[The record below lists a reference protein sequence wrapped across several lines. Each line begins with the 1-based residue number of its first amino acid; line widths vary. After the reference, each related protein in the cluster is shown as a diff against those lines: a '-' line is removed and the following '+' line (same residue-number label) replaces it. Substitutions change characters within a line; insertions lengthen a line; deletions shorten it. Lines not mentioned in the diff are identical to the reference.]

1 MPLNKLSFP
10 RPATATGT
18 GPASASADSA
28 PDPASPPPSAST
40 TSAPSLAIAPT
51 PKFKRFLAKC
61 PTKKGQ
67 NSKHKRT
74 VSDEGLGHVQAGTAS
89 SCQLFCMFEAMA
101 AGARGI
107 TGAGLLEV
115 EEDEV
120 EVDSRGGVQVEVETA
135 QPMGEGPPDDE
146 FHDADE
152 FRDTDSLGHEKID
165 SEDTPDEDKKYSF
178 AQWIRAEHED
188 TGAKLTALSMNT
200 LNSSF
205 ASANASSSTVSRPGA
220 LRRPSYRPN
229 HLYDTDDESVSTAP
243 TSEQPL
249 TPTASTPTTPK
260 SAAVPSLAEE
270 KDRFS
275 RNEYNEADK
284 LQAIIDEFGDI
295 ASKMVDADGQSE
307 PERILAESQGT
318 LFKGVMMIGNLH
330 LTTHRL
336 LFHALLPPDSAFMS
350 PSEIAEPGDDGAVAR
365 PNIIYA
371 GPVTVHRSNLYKP
384 KQRVWLELS
393 PEMITTYPSGDEKS
407 RVRPL
412 FSILLSTVLRLMPF
426 DDDHPT
432 DFVFTYDS
440 ADGERTTHF
449 TVDNEQ
455 SAITWRR
462 YFESALFRYSRRR
475 FRDSHMRDSLQ
486 GVMGA
491 MTHTQ
496 AVEGWSMLRCCV
508 PLDRAR
514 VAGVSE
520 YHSFATL
527 VKMDIRRDDAAPET
541 SEGNFAGL
549 KQELPEFEVPRRAVT
564 EDGGRRRSR
573 FLPSLS
579 RSRDSSRERTKEKRG
594 SGQFSSPLR
603 AETAYASSQPA
614 FDPGSISRNKTYI
627 DAAPPP
633 RLDPVS
639 VEDDDSLFDLVVGVL
654 NEQAWFVQ
662 VLEPAFEAARERQ
675 YKAGVTP
682 AKFTIDVGGY
692 DCLAK
697 DDDIEARRDR
707 RNSGGSESSMQ
718 DDDEEAGRPL
728 ALIEARKRE
737 KAAMA
742 ARVFGLREDEGIWL
756 KRCYIGKVAPARG
769 HIILTPR
776 YICFW
781 RRANVG
787 ADIKYRF
794 AVRDVKGAEAA
805 PSTRIRM
812 HGLDIHIHGQEDL
825 HFEFWKKTSRDMVV
839 ERINELV
846 RLPTPPGTGTQTPQM
861 ADFPPDSASEA
872 SSAQHSIEGQQGPVQ
887 MWQQVRGMKLE
898 DKDFEFNPALGT
910 ASTLAHAAKVLAP
923 PPDLLLYPKAMSDE
937 ALSYMPFVANRPWQ
951 VRTGWNTRLTP
962 RRFTMLTIGSR
973 GDVQPYI
980 ALALRLMED
989 GHKCV
994 IVTHDEFKTWIESY
1008 GIEHRQAGG
1017 DPTAL
1022 MKLSTDHAMFSPGF
1036 FKEALGGFR
1045 RWLDELLVD
1054 SWNAC
1059 QDADVLIESP
1069 SAMAGVHIAEG
1080 LAKKSGKPVPYFRA
1094 FTMPWTRTS
1103 AYPQAFMV
1111 PQIEM
1116 GPSFNYSTYVLFDNI
1131 MWRASSGQINRWRK
1145 KYLGLRSTDQ
1155 ESLSINKVPFLYN
1168 FSPAVVPK
1176 PLDWDDAITI
1186 TGYWNLENSDMDW
1199 SPPPSLDAFMA
1210 QAKADGK
1217 PLVYIGFGSIIVPDP
1232 AAVTKSIVKGVE
1244 KAGVRAIIAKGWS
1257 GRDKAADAEDD
1268 EPLPASCYSVDKVPH
1283 GWLFP
1288 KLDAAMHHG
1297 GAGTTG
1303 ASLRAGIPTLIKPW
1317 FGDQHF
1323 WALRVAK
1330 LGVGAKVSS
1339 LRSDDIADALT
1350 KATTS
1355 RVMVEKAA
1363 RIGERIRAESGVDAA
1378 VQAIHYNI
1386 VRAARDRR
1394 RLRKQ
1399 DNAHGG
1405 ARMPV
1410 GIPKRGMTAPTMCT
1424 VLADGAGERS
1434 AR

>member
-1 MPLNKLSFP
+1 M
-10 RPATATGT
+10 
-18 GPASASADSA
+18 
-28 PDPASPPPSAST
+28 
-40 TSAPSLAIAPT
+40 
-51 PKFKRFLAKC
+51 
-61 PTKKGQ
+61 
-67 NSKHKRT
+67 
-74 VSDEGLGHVQAGTAS
+74 
-89 SCQLFCMFEAMA
+89 
-101 AGARGI
+101 
-107 TGAGLLEV
+107 
-115 EEDEV
+115 
-120 EVDSRGGVQVEVETA
+120 
-135 QPMGEGPPDDE
+135 
-146 FHDADE
+146 
-152 FRDTDSLGHEKID
+152 
-165 SEDTPDEDKKYSF
+165 
-178 AQWIRAEHED
+178 
-188 TGAKLTALSMNT
+188 
-200 LNSSF
+200 
-205 ASANASSSTVSRPGA
+205 
-220 LRRPSYRPN
+220 
-229 HLYDTDDESVSTAP
+229 
-243 TSEQPL
+243 
-249 TPTASTPTTPK
+249 
-260 SAAVPSLAEE
+260 
-270 KDRFS
+270 
-275 RNEYNEADK
+275 
-284 LQAIIDEFGDI
+284 
-295 ASKMVDADGQSE
+295 
-307 PERILAESQGT
+307 
-318 LFKGVMMIGNLH
+318 
-330 LTTHRL
+330 
-336 LFHALLPPDSAFMS
+336 
-350 PSEIAEPGDDGAVAR
+350 
-365 PNIIYA
+365 
-371 GPVTVHRSNLYKP
+371 
-384 KQRVWLELS
+384 
-393 PEMITTYPSGDEKS
+393 
-407 RVRPL
+407 
-412 FSILLSTVLRLMPF
+412 STVLRLQPF

-440 ADGERTTHF
+440 TDGERTSHF
-449 TVDNEQ
+449 SVDNEQ

-462 YFESALFRYSRRR
+462 YFESALFRYSRQR
-475 FRDSHMRDSLQ
+475 FRDSHMRDSLG
-486 GVMGA
+486 GVMGS
-491 MTHTQ
+491 MDHQQ
-496 AVEGWSMLRCCV
+496 AAEGWSMLRCCV
-508 PLDRAR
+508 PLDRAK
-514 VAGVSE
+514 VAAVSQ
-520 YHSFATL
+520 YHSFATF
-527 VKMDIRRDDAAPET
+527 VKLDIKLEEKEQVTWRPEEVA
-541 SEGNFAGL
+541 EGNFAGYG
-549 KQELPEFEVPRRAVT
+549 KYNEHPGELEVPRRAVT
-564 EDGGRRRSR
+564 DESAKRRSR
-573 FLPSLS
+573 FGLPSLS
-579 RSRDSSRERTKEKRG
+579 RSRDSSRDRSKAEKRG

-603 AETAYASSQPA
+603 VETAPASTDAAS
-614 FDPGSISRNKTYI
+614 DSGITTGISRLKTYL
-627 DAAPPP
+627 DATPPP
-633 RLDPVS
+633 RLDPMPS
-639 VEDDDSLFDLVVGVL
+639 EEDGNAFDLVVGVL

-662 VLEPAFEAARERQ
+662 VLEPAVEAAHERR
-675 YKAGVTP
+675 YKPGVAP
-682 AKFTIDVGGY
+682 AKFSIDVGGY

-707 RNSGGSESSMQ
+707 RNSGGSSESSSIQ

-737 KAAMA
+737 KAVMA

-805 PSTRIRM
+805 PSSRLRM
-812 HGLDIHIHGQEDL
+812 HALDIHIHGQEDL
-825 HFEFWKKTSRDMVV
+825 HFEFWKKDARDLVV

-846 RLPTPPGTGTQTPQM
+846 RLPTPPGTGAETPQS
-861 ADFPPDSASEA
+861 ADMPSTAPDSASEA
-872 SSAQHSIEGQQGPVQ
+872 SSATVPTSEQQGPLQ
-887 MWQQVRGMKLE
+887 QWQQVRGMKLE
-898 DKDFEFNPALGT
+898 DKDFEVNPALVADGT
-910 ASTLAHAAKVLAP
+910 ASTLTHAAKVLAP

-951 VRTGWNTRLTP
+951 ARTGWNARLTP
-962 RRFTMLTIGSR
+962 RTFTMLTIGSR

-994 IVTHDEFKTWIESY
+994 IVTHDEFKKWIESY

-1054 SWNAC
+1054 SWEAC
-1059 QDADVLIESP
+1059 HDADVLIESP

-1080 LAKKSGKPVPYFRA
+1080 LAKKTGKPVPYFRA

-1145 KYLGLRSTDQ
+1145 KHLGLKSTDQ

-1210 QAKADGK
+1210 EAKEDGK
-1217 PLVYIGFGSIIVPDP
+1217 PLVSIGFGSIIVPDP

-1257 GRDKAADAEDD
+1257 ARDAKTVDD

-1288 KLDAAMHHG
+1288 KIDAAMHHG

-1330 LGVGAKVSS
+1330 LGVGQKVSS
-1339 LRSDDIADALT
+1339 LRRADIADALT
-1350 KATTS
+1350 KATSS
-1355 RVMVEKAA
+1355 RVMIEKAA

-1378 VQAIHYNI
+1378 IPAIHYNI
-1386 VRAARDRR
+1386 IRAARDRR

-1399 DNAHGG
+1399 DNAYAG
-1405 ARMPV
+1405 ARQPV
-1410 GIPKRGMTAPTMCT
+1410 PTPKRGMTAPTLCT
-1424 VLADGAGERS
+1424 TLGETK
-1434 AR
+1434 AQ

>member
-1 MPLNKLSFP
+1 M
-10 RPATATGT
+10 
-18 GPASASADSA
+18 
-28 PDPASPPPSAST
+28 
-40 TSAPSLAIAPT
+40 
-51 PKFKRFLAKC
+51 
-61 PTKKGQ
+61 
-67 NSKHKRT
+67 
-74 VSDEGLGHVQAGTAS
+74 
-89 SCQLFCMFEAMA
+89 
-101 AGARGI
+101 
-107 TGAGLLEV
+107 
-115 EEDEV
+115 
-120 EVDSRGGVQVEVETA
+120 
-135 QPMGEGPPDDE
+135 
-146 FHDADE
+146 
-152 FRDTDSLGHEKID
+152 
-165 SEDTPDEDKKYSF
+165 
-178 AQWIRAEHED
+178 
-188 TGAKLTALSMNT
+188 
-200 LNSSF
+200 
-205 ASANASSSTVSRPGA
+205 
-220 LRRPSYRPN
+220 
-229 HLYDTDDESVSTAP
+229 
-243 TSEQPL
+243 
-249 TPTASTPTTPK
+249 
-260 SAAVPSLAEE
+260 
-270 KDRFS
+270 
-275 RNEYNEADK
+275 
-284 LQAIIDEFGDI
+284 
-295 ASKMVDADGQSE
+295 
-307 PERILAESQGT
+307 
-318 LFKGVMMIGNLH
+318 
-330 LTTHRL
+330 
-336 LFHALLPPDSAFMS
+336 
-350 PSEIAEPGDDGAVAR
+350 
-365 PNIIYA
+365 
-371 GPVTVHRSNLYKP
+371 
-384 KQRVWLELS
+384 
-393 PEMITTYPSGDEKS
+393 
-407 RVRPL
+407 
-412 FSILLSTVLRLMPF
+412 STVLRLKPF

-462 YFESALFRYSRRR
+462 YFESALFRYSRQR
-475 FRDSHMRDSLQ
+475 FRDTHMRDSLQ
-486 GVMGA
+486 GVMDPLS
-491 MTHTQ
+491 HEQ
-496 AVEGWSMLRCCV
+496 AAEGWSMLRCCV
-508 PLDRAR
+508 PLDRAH
-514 VAGVSE
+514 VADVSM

-527 VKMDIRRDDAAPET
+527 VKLDIRVEDNAQLTWQPEEAA
-541 SEGNFAGL
+541 EGNFAGYG
-549 KQELPEFEVPRRAVT
+549 KYNEPPGELEVPRRAVT
-564 EDGGRRRSR
+564 DDGARRRNR
-573 FLPSLS
+573 FLPNLS
-579 RSRDSSRERTKEKRG
+579 RPRDSSRDRAKAEKRS

-603 AETAYASSQPA
+603 VETAPATMDAASDS
-614 FDPGSISRNKTYI
+614 SISHSKTYI
-627 DAAPPP
+627 DARAPPRIDPMP
-633 RLDPVS
+633 RDY
-639 VEDDDSLFDLVVGVL
+639 DDNSDMFDLIVGVL

-662 VLEPAFEAARERQ
+662 VLEPAIEAAHERR
-675 YKAGVTP
+675 YKPGVAP
-682 AKFTIDVGGY
+682 AKFSIDVGGY

-697 DDDIEARRDR
+697 DDDIEAHRDR
-707 RNSGGSESSMQ
+707 RGSGGSSESSSLHE
-718 DDDEEAGRPL
+718 DDEEAGRPL

-776 YICFW
+776 YVCFW

-787 ADIKYRF
+787 ADIKYRY
-794 AVRDVKGAEAA
+794 AVRDVKGADAV
-805 PSTRIRM
+805 PSPRIRM
-812 HGLDIHIHGQEDL
+812 HGMDIHIHGQEDL
-825 HFEFWKKTSRDMVV
+825 HFEFWKKSSRDIVV

-846 RLPTPPGTGTQTPQM
+846 RLPSPPGTGTATPQ
-861 ADFPPDSASEA
+861 SAGLVPETASNGSVSEA
-872 SSAQHSIEGQQGPVQ
+872 SSATLPMPEAQQGPIQ
-887 MWQQVRGMKLE
+887 LWQQVRGMKLE
-898 DKDFEFNPALGT
+898 DKDFEVNPALIADGT
-910 ASTLAHAAKVLAP
+910 ADKLTHAAHVLAP
-923 PPDLLLYPKAMSDE
+923 PPDLLLYPKAMTDE

-951 VRTGWNTRLTP
+951 TRTGWNTRLTP

-989 GHKCV
+989 GHQCV
-994 IVTHDEFKTWIESY
+994 IVTHDEFKAWIESY

-1045 RWLDELLVD
+1045 RWLDELLRD
-1054 SWNAC
+1054 SWEAC

-1080 LAKKSGKPVPYFRA
+1080 LAKKTGKPVPYFRA

-1145 KYLGLRSTDQ
+1145 KDLGLKSTDQ

-1199 SPPPSLDAFMA
+1199 SPPPSLEAFMA
-1210 QAKADGK
+1210 QAKADGR

-1244 KAGVRAIIAKGWS
+1244 KADVRAIIAKGWS
-1257 GRDKAADAEDD
+1257 ARDAKVADD

-1288 KLDAAMHHG
+1288 KIDAAMHHG

-1339 LRSDDIADALT
+1339 LRSDDIADALS
-1350 KATTS
+1350 KATS
-1355 RVMVEKAA
+1355 NRVMVEKAA

-1386 VRAARDRR
+1386 IRAARDRR

-1399 DNAHGG
+1399 DSAHAGP
-1405 ARMPV
+1405 RQPV
-1410 GIPKRGMTAPTMCT
+1410 ATAKRGTSTPTLCT
-1424 VLADGAGERS
+1424 TVGEERV
-1434 AR
+1434 R